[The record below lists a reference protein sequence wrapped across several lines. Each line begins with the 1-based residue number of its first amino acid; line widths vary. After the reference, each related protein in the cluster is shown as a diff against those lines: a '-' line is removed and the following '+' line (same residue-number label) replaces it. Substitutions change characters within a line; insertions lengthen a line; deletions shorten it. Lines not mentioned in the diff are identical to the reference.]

1 MRKQWQ
7 KFLDDNASNWS
18 YGIVPALVERLH
30 DAMVSGDDVAMRE
43 LLDGLRAQGVILGKD
58 GNLYYMNEAFRSW
71 NV

>member
-1 MRKQWQ
+1 MKKQWQ
-7 KFLDDNASNWS
+7 KFIDDNSSNFS

-30 DAMVSGDDVAMRE
+30 EAMTAGDDVAMTE
-43 LLDGLRAQGVILGKD
+43 ALDGLRSQGIILGKD